1 MNQTPLSG
9 VNKSSYLIHLIYL
22 SRLIYSISMLITIS
36 GLPGSGKSTIGKMLA
51 KKLGYKFYSVGDLRG
66 KMALERGL
74 TIEELNKLGESE
86 QWTDKEADD
95 YQVALAK
102 RENNFVIDGR
112 ISFHFMP
119 QSFKIFLSV
128 DPNVAA
134 KRVFPHPRPD
144 EKRPASIEE
153 LKTAMA
159 ARMQSDGLRYKKY
172 YNIVYPDP
180 SAFNLVID
188 TSNLTPDAI
197 VDQILTALKK

>member
-1 MNQTPLSG
+1 
-9 VNKSSYLIHLIYL
+9 
-22 SRLIYSISMLITIS
+22 MLITIS

-102 RENNFVIDGR
+102 REDNFVIDGR

-119 QSFKIFLSV
+119 QSLKIFLSV
-128 DPNVAA
+128 DPNVGAR
-134 KRVFPHPRPD
+134 RVFSHPRAD
-144 EKRPASIEE
+144 EKPASNMEE
-153 LKTAMA
+153 LKKAMA

-180 SAFNLVID
+180 SAFDLVID
-188 TSNLTPDAI
+188 TSHLTPGEILDRI
-197 VDQILTALKK
+197 VRALALNN